1 MEDIEKVIKAWE
13 IFRSSN
19 PYQICD
25 GREFRAISEP
35 EYCMGQMIADTIEM
49 LKEQDKLLRKKQK
62 DIDKLC
68 CDIADLKH
76 RFHEKTEIV
85 RCKDCK
91 FIECITRFGDI
102 VCDRDG
108 SPHRPEWF
116 CPVGEPRE

>member
-1 MEDIEKVIKAWE
+1 MADIEKVIKAWE

-35 EYCMGQMIADTIEM
+35 EYCMGQMIADTIEL

-68 CDIADLKH
+68 CDIAYLKH

-85 RCKDCK
+85 RCNNCGNRFSTNCPFYMMQMETKDDFYCA
-91 FIECITRFGDI
+91 
-102 VCDRDG
+102 DG
-108 SPHRPEWF
+108 EKRT
-116 CPVGEPRE
+116 